1 MGEGF
6 YVGRVEGEPTCPRGK
21 RAKCQHS
28 VLSGEAGNE
37 VSLLARNERRMRF
50 KHERRRLSERY
61 RIPPVCSIYIQPP
74 WSGVCTCFAL
84 TNLGRFR
91 LQRLSASSI
100 VATPHWGDCSFSDD
114 LRIDE
119 ISATGGH
126 RFFAPAGETLPSF
139 ARSAKECLSQW
150 TGILTMF
157 HI

>member
-1 MGEGF
+1 MC
-6 YVGRVEGEPTCPRGK
+6 YNSPVAV
-21 RAKCQHS
+21 
-28 VLSGEAGNE
+28 
-37 VSLLARNERRMRF
+37 
-50 KHERRRLSERY
+50 ERY
-61 RIPPVCSIYIQPP
+61 RSGHNGADSKSVCRFTGTWVRIPPAPRELGTCIIAGAFPITRGAGWDPPVRSIYIQPP
-74 WSGVCTCFAL
+74 WSGVCTCFAR

-126 RFFAPAGETLPSF
+126 RFFAPAGKTLPSF

>member
-1 MGEGF
+1 MLDSGF
-6 YVGRVEGEPTCPRGK
+6 SFIFQAVRVNTHPNTPMTNMKLGSDLNRYAPHELGTCMDAGAFPITRG
-21 RAKCQHS
+21 
-28 VLSGEAGNE
+28 AGWD
-37 VSLLARNERRMRF
+37 
-50 KHERRRLSERY
+50 
-61 RIPPVCSIYIQPP
+61 PPVRSIYIQPP